1 MKLALRTTAATD
13 ATLAARVAAACIK
26 VRLVSDYCHGGIVI
40 GNRIYHATA
49 AHGLTDSDFTPE
61 HWDLFDVGTDKDLEV
76 LNMYQLLKGT
86 EYDWFS
92 LLAFVLPWRLS
103 DASRMYCFEWCWM
116 CLENRNPSERIT
128 PEMLLKKTIE
138 LGLRGSDATQAP

>member
-1 MKLALRTTAATD
+1 MQLALRKTAATG
-13 ATLAARVAAACIK
+13 ASWTARFAAWAIK
-26 VRLVSDYCHGGIVI
+26 ARLVSAYCHGGIVI

-49 AHGLTDSDFTPE
+49 THGLTDSDFTAE
-61 HWDLFDVGTDKDLEV
+61 HWDLFDVGTDKDLDV

-86 EYDWFS
+86 QYDWFS

-116 CLENRNPSERIT
+116 CLENRNPTERIT
-128 PEMLLKKTIE
+128 PEALLKKTIE
-138 LGLRGSDATQAP
+138 MGIRGSDATQAP